1 MIKPFTY
8 ELPLDRIAQRP
19 VHPPES
25 ARMLWWQ
32 GKLRKIDDLS
42 FSILPQILTS
52 NDVLVFNDSKV
63 LRARIFGEVKG
74 HEVELLL
81 VSPLPLPGHWR
92 CLGRPGRR
100 LQKGAEIAI
109 GSAIRGVVIEKIS
122 GSKYIDIFFSRSE
135 GAGHSSVA
143 EAGELQQHGVMPI
156 PPYIRG
162 GKGDEEDE
170 RDYQS
175 IFARVG
181 GSIAAPTAS
190 LHFSSGLCEQLRMK
204 GVTLESLTLHVGAAS
219 FLPLTTSET
228 DEITPPGEEELACD
242 ERVWERLVDYKR
254 RGKRIIG
261 VGTTVVRALET
272 LAENLEQGFSQKTS
286 LFITPGFTFR
296 MIDSLITN
304 FHQPDT
310 THLLLVEALI
320 GRAAL
325 EEIYCYALSGGYRFL
340 SYGDGMLLE

>member
-1 MIKPFTY
+1 VIKPFTY
-8 ELPLDRIAQRP
+8 ELPIDRIAQRP

-25 ARMLWWQ
+25 ARMLRWQ
-32 GKLRKIDDLS
+32 GKSREIEDLS
-42 FSILPQILTS
+42 FATLPKILTS
-52 NDVLVFNDSKV
+52 NDVLVFNDTKV

-81 VSPLPLPGHWR
+81 VSPLPIPGHWR
-92 CLGRPGRR
+92 CLGRPGKR
-100 LQKGAEIAI
+100 LQKGAEIAVGATI
-109 GSAIRGVVIEKIS
+109 CGTVVEKVS
-122 GSKYIDIFFSRSE
+122 GSKYVDVSFSRSDRS
-135 GAGHSSVA
+135 GTSTIA
-143 EAGELQQHGVMPI
+143 EEGELQRHGVMPI

-190 LHFSSGLCEQLRMK
+190 LHFSSHLCEQLRAN
-204 GVTLESLTLHVGAAS
+204 GVALEALTLHVGAAS
-219 FLPLTTSET
+219 FLPLTQGEA
-228 DEITPPGEEELACD
+228 DDITPPGEEELSCD
-242 ERVWERLVDYKR
+242 EEVWERLLGYKR
-254 RGKRIIG
+254 SGKRIIG

-272 LAENLEQGFSQKTS
+272 LATNVEGGFLQKTS

-296 MIDSLITN
+296 VIDSLITN

-310 THLLLVEALI
+310 THLLLVEALV
-320 GRAAL
+320 GRDAL
-325 EEIYCYALSGGYRFL
+325 LEMYGYALAGEYRFL
-340 SYGDGMLLE
+340 SYGDGMFLE

>member
-1 MIKPFTY
+1 MITPFTY

-25 ARMLWWQ
+25 ARMLRWQ
-32 GKLRKIDDLS
+32 GRLRKIDDLL
-42 FSILPQILTS
+42 FSSLPNILSS
-52 NDVLVFNDSKV
+52 NDVLVFNDTKV

-74 HEVELLL
+74 REVELLL
-81 VSPLPLPGHWR
+81 VSPLPVAGHWR
-92 CLGRPGRR
+92 CLGRPGKR
-100 LQKGAEIAI
+100 LQKGAEIVV
-109 GSAIRGVVIEKIS
+109 GSAIRGIVVEKVS
-122 GSKYIDIFFSRSE
+122 GTKYVDVFFSRVE
-135 GAGHSSVA
+135 GSDISAIA

-162 GKGDEEDE
+162 GRGDEDDV

-190 LHFSSGLCEQLRMK
+190 LHFSSELCEQLRVK

-219 FLPLTTSET
+219 FLPLTQSEM
-228 DEITPPGEEELACD
+228 DDITPPGEEELSCD
-242 ERVWERLVDYKR
+242 EQVWERIIDYRR
-254 RGKRIIG
+254 RGRRIIG

-272 LAENLEQGFSQKTS
+272 LAADPEQGFSQKTS
-286 LFITPGFTFR
+286 LFITPGFTFK

-310 THLLLVEALI
+310 THLLLVEAII
-320 GRAAL
+320 GRGGL
-325 EEIYCYALSGGYRFL
+325 EEIYRHALSGEYRFL